1 MPHSFGESMT
11 CTWMRSRRSRLLA
24 AAFTS
29 LLVGSIA
36 GVTMADGSLP
46 SLDSPELAQGPFAYM
61 HMLLQKTILNVNVA
75 TIEVR
80 VDKPT
85 QSRLAGLGRGQQYS
99 DALSHQLANVAISAE
114 RAVVQMRF
122 KRDISL
128 NRWMGVVRENLEQAR
143 KAGLINADLERQVG
157 QGLPQWF
164 AALKDRG
171 YEKNDRLVYAVGPD
185 SLRTLVVSTAGQV
198 LVDRTDREQGTRRV
212 VLSSYFAYG
221 SEFREPLLRS
231 LFQP

>member
-1 MPHSFGESMT
+1 MVGING
-11 CTWMRSRRSRLLA
+11 RLFA
-24 AAFTS
+24 AAGTLF
-29 LLVGSIA
+29 LVGSLA
-36 GVTMADGSLP
+36 DATMADGSLP
-46 SLDSPELAQGPFAYM
+46 SLDSPELARGPFASM
-61 HMLLQKTILNVNVA
+61 HMLLQKTILSINVA

-85 QSRLAGLGRGQQYS
+85 QTRLAGIASGQQYS
-99 DALSHQLANVAISAE
+99 EALAQQLANVTIGAE

-128 NRWMGVVRENLEQAR
+128 KRWMGVVRENLEQAR

-157 QGLPQWF
+157 QGLPEWF
-164 AALKDRG
+164 SALKDRG
-171 YEKNDRLVYAVGPD
+171 YEKDDRLVYALGPD
-185 SLRTLVVSTAGQV
+185 SLRTVVVSAGGQV
-198 LVDRTDREQGTRRV
+198 LVDRSDREQGTRRV

-231 LFQP
+231 LFQAEK